1 MGIDLGSKL
10 NLNPRYL
17 VFGASGFLGSRIFEV
32 LSGRYDTFGTFHNAT
47 MLQSD
52 KMRKVNLSKEAEMLS
67 VIEQIKPSHIINCSG
82 LTNVEKCELL
92 PEASWKLN
100 SEIPFRLAKI
110 SADLKIRFIHI
121 STDHFG
127 SPKNAPRTELDL
139 SYGINQY
146 GFTKIMAEK
155 LVLSGNPE
163 SLVLRTNFFGN
174 SNGKNESLLNFA
186 MSCIQNGIQI
196 DGFDDVIFSP
206 VSIGQICQFLTSQR
220 IEGATGILN
229 FASDKPLSKYDF
241 MILVAKAMGRP
252 EAKIVRAS
260 IESSKLTVKRPNY
273 LALNPSR
280 LYQELDF
287 SLPEIEEMIDIE
299 INRVV

>member
-1 MGIDLGSKL
+1 VGIDLGSKL

-32 LSGRYDTFGTFHNAT
+32 LSGSYDTFGTFHNAS
-47 MLQSD
+47 MPQSD

-100 SEIPFRLAKI
+100 SEIPFRLATF
-110 SADLKIRFIHI
+110 SADLNIRFIHI
-121 STDHFG
+121 STDHFE
-127 SPKNAPRTELDL
+127 SPKNAPRSELDL

-155 LVLSGNPE
+155 LVLSGNSK

-174 SNGKNESLLNFA
+174 SSGKNESLLNFA
-186 MSCIQNGIQI
+186 MSRIQNGIQI

-206 VSIGQICQFLTSQR
+206 VGIGQICLFLTSHK

-229 FASDKPLSKYDF
+229 FASDEPLSKYDF
-241 MILVAKAMGRP
+241 MVLVAKAMGRP
-252 EAKIVRAS
+252 EARIVRAS
-260 IESSKLTVKRPNY
+260 IESSNLTVKRPNY

-280 LYQELDF
+280 LHQEFDF
-287 SLPEIEEMIDIE
+287 SIPGIEEMIDIE

>member
-1 MGIDLGSKL
+1 MAIDLGSNS
-10 NLNPRYL
+10 NLKPRYL
-17 VFGASGFLGSRIFEV
+17 VFGASGFLGSRIFDV
-32 LSGRYDTFGTFHNAT
+32 LSGSYDTFGTFHNAS
-47 MLQSD
+47 MPQSD
-52 KMRKVNLSKEAEMLS
+52 KIWKVNLSKEAEMLS
-67 VIEQIKPSHIINCSG
+67 AIEQIKPSHIINCSG

-100 SEIPFRLAKI
+100 SEIPFRLAKF
-110 SADLKIRFIHI
+110 SADLNIRFIHI

-155 LVLSGNPE
+155 LVLLGNPK

-174 SNGKNESLLNFA
+174 SNRKNESLLNFA
-186 MSCIQNGIQI
+186 MSRIQSGIQI

-206 VSIGQICQFLTSQR
+206 VGIGQICEFLTSQR
-220 IEGATGILN
+220 IDGATGILN
-229 FASDKPLSKYDF
+229 FACAKPLSKYDF
-241 MILVAKAMGRP
+241 IVLVAKAMGRP

-260 IESSKLTVKRPNY
+260 IESSNLIVKRPNY

-280 LYQELDF
+280 LYQEFDF
-287 SLPEIEEMIDIE
+287 PLPGIEEMIATE
-299 INRVV
+299 INRVI

>member
-1 MGIDLGSKL
+1 MGSDLEGNFSLKS
-10 NLNPRYL
+10 RYL

-32 LSGRYDTFGTFHNAT
+32 LSGKYDTFGTFHNAR
-47 MLQSD
+47 MSQGV
-52 KMRKVNLSKEAEMLS
+52 KMRKVNLSKQEEMLS
-67 VIEQIKPSHIINCSG
+67 VIQQIKPSHIINCSG

-100 SEIPFRLAKI
+100 SEIPFRLAKF
-110 SADLKIRFIHI
+110 SADLNIRFIHI

-127 SPKNAPRTELDL
+127 SPKNAPRTELDP

-155 LVLSGNPE
+155 LVLSGNPK
-163 SLVLRTNFFGN
+163 SLVLRTNFFGH
-174 SNGKNESLLNFA
+174 SNGNNESLLNFA
-186 MSCIQNGIQI
+186 MSCIQKGIQI
-196 DGFDDVIFSP
+196 NGFDDVIFSP
-206 VSIGQICQFLTSQR
+206 VSIGQICEFLTSQS
-220 IEGATGILN
+220 IDGAIGILN
-229 FASDKPLSKYDF
+229 FASNKPLSKYDF
-241 MILVAKAMGRP
+241 MVLVAKAMGRS

-260 IESSKLTVKRPNY
+260 IESSNLKVKRPNY

-280 LYQELDF
+280 LIQELDF
-287 SLPEIEEMIDIE
+287 SLPDIEEMIDLE

>member
-1 MGIDLGSKL
+1 MVIDLESNLG
-10 NLNPRYL
+10 LNPRYL
-17 VFGASGFLGSRIFEV
+17 VFGASGFLGSRIFEF
-32 LSGRYDTFGTFHNAT
+32 LSGNYDTFGTFHNAS
-47 MLQSD
+47 MPQSD
-52 KMRKVNLSKEAEMLS
+52 KMRKINLSKDAEMIS

-110 SADLKIRFIHI
+110 SADLNIRFIHI

-127 SPKNAPRTELDL
+127 SPKNTPRTELDL

-196 DGFDDVIFSP
+196 NGFDDVIFSP
-206 VSIGQICQFLTSQR
+206 VSIGQICQFLTSQ
-220 IEGATGILN
+220 IIGSVTGILN

-241 MILVAKAMGRP
+241 MVLVAKVMGRP

-260 IESSKLTVKRPNY
+260 IESSNLTVRRPNY
-273 LALNPSR
+273 LALNPTR

-299 INRVV
+299 INRIV